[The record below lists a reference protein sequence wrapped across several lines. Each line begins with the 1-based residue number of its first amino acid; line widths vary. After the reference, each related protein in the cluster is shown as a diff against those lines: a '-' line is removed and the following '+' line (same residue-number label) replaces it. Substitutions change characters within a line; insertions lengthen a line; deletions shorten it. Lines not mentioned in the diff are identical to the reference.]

1 MGANT
6 GNLEAQR
13 VLRLRNADADRIA
26 QLERDERI
34 LRTDPVCFFEAVAKV
49 VGENS
54 TSFNS
59 DLGLV
64 GDYALSFLSI
74 NGQIQLCKKA
84 SPLFLRKAI
93 HFQTS
98 QEVLVRTETI
108 NSYRNSY
115 RHGVKEEKWRFTVE
129 QGVLLLNGRNVLECA
144 DALFDGIAEA
154 CR

>member
-34 LRTDPVCFFEAVAKV
+34 LRTDPVSFFEAIAKA
-49 VGENS
+49 VGEIS

-59 DLGLV
+59 DLELVADHAVSFVSNNGL
-64 GDYALSFLSI
+64 
-74 NGQIQLCKKA
+74 IQLCKRA
-84 SPLFLRKAI
+84 SPLFLRKAT

-98 QEVLVRTETI
+98 REVLVRTETI
-108 NSYRNSY
+108 NNF
-115 RHGVKEEKWRFTVE
+115 RHGEKKEIWRFTVE
-129 QGVLLLNGRNVLECA
+129 HGALLLNGRNVLECA
-144 DALFDGIAEA
+144 DALFNGIAEA